1 MSKLQF
7 TKAFTQQEAIPEQA
21 KQRVM
26 ELLDSGRLH
35 RYNTVGNELA
45 QSNPRHIGET
55 NEGRLHAVL
64 LDEVGNFC

>member
-21 KQRVM
+21 KKRVM

-35 RYNTVGNELA
+35 RYNTVLLSVHFWGLW
-45 QSNPRHIGET
+45 NPHCFAGY
-55 NEGRLHAVL
+55 GFASW
-64 LDEVGNFC
+64 

>member
-26 ELLDSGRLH
+26 ELLDSGRYTATI
-35 RYNTVGNELA
+35 R
-45 QSNPRHIGET
+45 
-55 NEGRLHAVL
+55 
-64 LDEVGNFC
+64 

>member
-21 KQRVM
+21 KKRVM

-35 RYNTVGNELA
+35 R
-45 QSNPRHIGET
+45 
-55 NEGRLHAVL
+55 
-64 LDEVGNFC
+64 